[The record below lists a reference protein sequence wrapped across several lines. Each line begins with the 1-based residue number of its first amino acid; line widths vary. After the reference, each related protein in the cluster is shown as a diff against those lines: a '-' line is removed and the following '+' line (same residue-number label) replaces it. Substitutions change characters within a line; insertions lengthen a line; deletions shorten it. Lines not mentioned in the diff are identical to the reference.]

1 MSSDTTES
9 TLMYDFLAWLEVNK
23 KRLAVGGIAIFVVG
37 FAVSLVLYVR
47 NDKEIR
53 ANDALLKL
61 GLPQASDRTPS
72 VPASGYLKVAAE
84 FAGTH
89 AGARAQLLAAIGL
102 FSENRYAEAL
112 AQFKKFKD
120 DYPNDP
126 AATEA
131 TLGMAA
137 CEEAQGNLDEA
148 LKTYQLLASGAT
160 AESAQAK
167 LGAARLLEAKNQPE
181 QALKFYSEITQAG
194 ARSVW
199 GAQARDL
206 REQLLLKY
214 PRLASAAAPST
225 AISPPAMS
233 NLISQTPAPKTSL
246 VASPK
251 TNAPAPRTSNVP
263 PAKAAKP

>member
-23 KRLAVGGIAIFVVG
+23 KRLAVGGIALFVLG

-47 NDKEIR
+47 NEKEIR

-72 VPASGYLKVAAE
+72 VPASAYLKVAAE

-120 DYPNDP
+120 EYPNDP

-131 TLGMAA
+131 TLGMAT

-167 LGAARLLEAKNQPE
+167 LGAARLLEAKNQPD
-181 QALKFYSEITQAG
+181 QALKYYNEITQTG

-199 GAQARDL
+199 GNEARIL
-206 REQLLLKY
+206 REQLLVKY
-214 PRLASAAAPST
+214 PRLASAAAPPAVMT
-225 AISPPAMS
+225 PPAMS
-233 NLISQTPAPKTSL
+233 NLISQTPAPKTS
-246 VASPK
+246 
-251 TNAPAPRTSNVP
+251 APASRTNNVP
-263 PAKAAKP
+263 PAKATKP